1 MATPTQ
7 PPTSE
12 ALQAL
17 PTASGGDDAQTRA
30 ESEDSNQIIPDASLT
45 PPDISIYGNISE
57 MDPATLASSLTAV
70 RDAFFNVRKRLR
82 REELHNREHVRA
94 RHEMERMLLQSGTVL
109 PMPKRGVILDFCLP
123 RNWQTAP
130 SATSFK
136 DNATGFPH
144 RVQDTKKGD
153 RELIVEKRIHV
164 HLKCRL
170 HTIKEAPRTEY
181 DLDPSGSVQ
190 FQLSIHFAGT
200 NAPVQ
205 LSDLHNPP
213 ETLYSCSDSALVARM
228 AGGMVTFP
236 QFKLKFTSDQTMP
249 KQQLFVFRVAPVD
262 AHLRSDPDLVATT
275 PPFRVTARS
284 LPTTR

>member
-1 MATPTQ
+1 MATPIQ
-7 PPTSE
+7 APTSE

-17 PTASGGDDAQTRA
+17 PSASGAEDAQTRA
-30 ESEDSNQIIPDASLT
+30 ESEDSNQVIPDASLT
-45 PPDISIYGNISE
+45 PPDISIFGNISDMNPE
-57 MDPATLASSLTAV
+57 TLSSSLTAL

-94 RHEMERMLLQSGTVL
+94 RHDMERMLIESGTVL

-136 DNATGFPH
+136 DNSAGFPH

-153 RELIVEKRIHV
+153 RELIVEKRIHL

-170 HTIKEAPRTEY
+170 HTIKEAPRTEH
-181 DLDPSGSVQ
+181 DLHPSGSVQ
-190 FQLSIHFAGT
+190 FQLSILFAGT
-200 NAPVQ
+200 NAMVR

-213 ETLYSCSDSALVARM
+213 ETLFSCSEGALVARM
-228 AGGMVTFP
+228 AGGTVTFP
-236 QFKLKFTSDQTMP
+236 QFKVKFTSDQTMP

-275 PPFRVTARS
+275 PPFRITARS
-284 LPTTR
+284 LSMPR